1 MGRQPQPKSEKETRG
16 TFRPERDR
24 TVTMSSGQET
34 PEPPDSLDAIGL
46 HFWELAYQ
54 QPWIGPADQ
63 VQVLNVA
70 QQCSRQAQLSQLFAA
85 DPSDFRIQRALKE
98 LDRSIESGLDQ
109 LLMTPN
115 ARRRAGIELT
125 PAVPKEPTA
134 LDLMLAR
141 RDERDSVRLLE
152 LSDKGMDRIEALT
165 L

>member
-1 MGRQPQPKSEKETRG
+1 MGRQPQPKSEKKTRG
-16 TFRPERDR
+16 TLRPERDR
-24 TVTMSSGQET
+24 TVTISSEQQT
-34 PEPPDSLDAIGL
+34 PAPPDSLDAIGL

-70 QQCSRQAQLSQLFAA
+70 QQCIRQAQLSQLFAA

-125 PAVPKEPTA
+125 SPVPKEPTA

-141 RDERDSVRLLE
+141 RDERDSARLRE
-152 LSDKGMDRIEALT
+152 LSDKGMDRIEALMG
-165 L
+165 